1 MVTDNNT
8 LMKDITTDKI
18 IQQNLQSMEKYAECE
33 YEGINRHPKYPSVK
47 LFIRCMN
54 ELFDYL
60 LSNAN
65 LYGLNAHRIDDLI
78 RVDNRTFELDILG
91 KETKAMKH
99 INNDLRFQSF
109 QEISEDMY
117 RKIDYIKSEFLN
129 N

>member
-65 LYGLNAHRIDDLI
+65 LYGLNTHRIDDLI

-91 KETKAMKH
+91 KETEAMKH

-117 RKIDYIKSEFLN
+117 RKIESIKSEFLN